1 LHDIRMQGLQAASDV
16 LNAMAG
22 LMKEGSDAQK
32 AFALAGI
39 AVDTARAISST
50 IVEARNTAKNMSW
63 VPSPGPQIA
72 AAAVYASGL
81 AQVLNN
87 AKRARDILR
96 GGGSGS
102 VGGGGG
108 GMGAVGAAPSPMTPL
123 TGGALPEEGQ
133 FGGMGRV
140 YVLEGDITKT
150 QTRVR
155 RLRNTSV
162 V

>member
-1 LHDIRMQGLQAASDV
+1 MV
-16 LNAMAG
+16 L
-22 LMKEGSDAQK
+22 S
-32 AFALAGI
+32 
-39 AVDTARAISST
+39 
-50 IVEARNTAKNMSW
+50 
-63 VPSPGPQIA
+63 
-72 AAAVYASGL
+72 
-81 AQVLNN
+81 N

-96 GGGSGS
+96 GGTAS
-102 VGGGGG
+102 GGGGG
-108 GMGAVGAAPSPMTPL
+108 SVGAVGAAPGAMTPL

>member
-1 LHDIRMQGLQAASDV
+1 MSRA
-16 LNAMAG
+16 
-22 LMKEGSDAQK
+22 K
-32 AFALAGI
+32 A
-39 AVDTARAISST
+39 
-50 IVEARNTAKNMSW
+50 
-63 VPSPGPQIA
+63 
-72 AAAVYASGL
+72 
-81 AQVLNN
+81 
-87 AKRARDILR
+87 ILK
-96 GGGSGS
+96 GGSGGS
-102 VGGGGG
+102 GGGG

>member
-1 LHDIRMQGLQAASDV
+1 MQ
-16 LNAMAG
+16 
-22 LMKEGSDAQK
+22 
-32 AFALAGI
+32 
-39 AVDTARAISST
+39 
-50 IVEARNTAKNMSW
+50 
-63 VPSPGPQIA
+63 VPPPGPQIA
-72 AAAVYASGL
+72 GAAVYASGL
-81 AQVLNN
+81 AMVLNN

-96 GGGSGS
+96 GGSAS
-102 VGGGGG
+102 GGGGG
-108 GMGAVGAAPSPMTPL
+108 SVGAVGAAPGAMTPL